1 MANSNPTVTV
11 SAQSGS
17 LIEDV
22 SSTASIQLSSSSST
36 DKLSFIESALIK
48 AGWVKTG
55 VVNSYI
61 SAGLYGKATVDI
73 TSGKVT
79 YVLDNTLQ
87 AQLSSSS
94 LKPPLS
100 TIFYLWSVD
109 EVQFSFLYSNKRGV

>member
-61 SAGLYGKATVDI
+61 SAGLYGKAELHDVHARACAMRVE
-73 TSGKVT
+73 SLSVT
-79 YVLDNTLQ
+79 ALN
-87 AQLSSSS
+87 
-94 LKPPLS
+94 
-100 TIFYLWSVD
+100 
-109 EVQFSFLYSNKRGV
+109 